1 MHSYDEHAGTGR
13 IPQRVPVYE
22 DNAAIC
28 AYFLSGATTAS
39 PFSFSPQHPPIHAA
53 SERAGG
59 AMNALLADERRRA
72 GGSDAGKDPRLGA
85 GKLPGAASLYEQL
98 DKELMVCL
106 RDGRNFK
113 GFLRSFDQYANL
125 VLDNTVERLTA
136 EDEYAD
142 IPLGIFIVRGENV
155 MLLGEVDS
163 DRETEYRASRKRVTE
178 AAIRAKLEA
187 QRDDKHTVAYKQCSK
202 WPIPEEP

>member
-1 MHSYDEHAGTGR
+1 MD
-13 IPQRVPVYE
+13 
-22 DNAAIC
+22 
-28 AYFLSGATTAS
+28 
-39 PFSFSPQHPPIHAA
+39 
-53 SERAGG
+53 
-59 AMNALLADERRRA
+59 
-72 GGSDAGKDPRLGA
+72 KDGRLGS

-125 VLDNTVERLTA
+125 VLDNTVERLAA

-142 IPLGIFIVRGENV
+142 IPLGIFIIRGENV
-155 MLLGEVDS
+155 MLLGEVDPA
-163 DRETEYRASRKRVTE
+163 READYRANRKRVTE
-178 AAIRAKLEA
+178 TTIRAKLEA
-187 QRDDKHTVAYKQCSK
+187 QRDEKHTIAHKQRAK